1 MPQATGKVI
10 AGCFAL
16 TAFAVAVVAGLIADN
31 PMLDILARSAI
42 AMCICY
48 PLGFLVGLIVEH
60 VIAQHM
66 REFVDANP
74 VPDSSALDAV
84 GGGGAPSARSRSAGK
99 RASAGGVQAS
109 EEILEA

>member
-10 AGCFAL
+10 AGCFGL
-16 TAFAVAVVAGLIADN
+16 TAFAVAVIAGLIADN
-31 PMLDILARSAI
+31 PMMDILARSAI

-66 REFVDANP
+66 RDFVEANP

-84 GGGGAPSARSRSAGK
+84 GGGAVPSVRSRRAGK
-99 RASAGGVQAS
+99 RAEPAGVRAS